1 MTDRS
6 ASPAIA
12 GLAVTL
18 LTASRPQDGELVAR
32 LLAGATK
39 SDAPSAIKTPDDDPV
54 DFALVLA
61 ERLVDDVVAGRRGN
75 TVVLLDPEADVVE
88 TALITEYLLESH
100 RPALPVGIRDVVAVS
115 SVHEIIE
122 VLYTPTTAGEDS
134 ASPDS
139 GVDYSSAGRLASR
152 LEFASIVVLT
162 DVLDNAIQVESA
174 LVQTL
179 VAKLAPLARVLS
191 LGDLAKVRSQDAPLV
206 RGRAYRLG
214 ASMGWQLELAEDAI
228 AEPVGDEVGSVVF
241 RDPRPFHPVRLHDA
255 ILTQLTP
262 GRVGRIVRSRGFVTL
277 ASRPNRVGSWSTAG
291 DVLDLDPTAMVSWD
305 PESPVGQEIVFF
317 GINLDQAALQDTLAD
332 CVLNGTELL
341 DGPKSWASC
350 SDPFPEWATHHH

>member
-6 ASPAIA
+6 ARPTIA

-18 LTASRPQDGELVAR
+18 LTARRPQDGELVAR
-32 LLAGATK
+32 LLAGVTK
-39 SDAPSAIKTPDDDPV
+39 SDAPSAIETADDDPA

-61 ERLVDDVVAGRRGN
+61 ERLLDDVVAGRGGN

-88 TALITEYLLESH
+88 IALITERVLECR

-115 SVHEIIE
+115 SVREIIE
-122 VLYTPTTAGEDS
+122 VLCMPTTEESS
-134 ASPDS
+134 ASPASDA
-139 GVDYSSAGRLASR
+139 DYSSAGRLASR

-162 DVLDNAIQVESA
+162 DVLDTAIPVESA
-174 LVQTL
+174 LVQAL
-179 VAKLAPLARVLS
+179 LAKLAPLARVLS
-191 LGDLAKVRSQDAPLV
+191 LDDLARARSQDALLV
-206 RGRAYRLG
+206 RGRAHRLG
-214 ASMGWQLELAEDAI
+214 ASMGWQLELAEDAT
-228 AEPVGDEVGSVVF
+228 AQPVRHRVGSVVF

-262 GRVGRIVRSRGFVTL
+262 ERVGRIVRSRGFVTL

-291 DVLDLDPTAMVSWD
+291 DVLDLDPTTMVSWD
-305 PESPVGQEIVFF
+305 AESPVGQEIVFF
-317 GINLDQAALQDTLAD
+317 GIDLDQAALQDTLAD
-332 CVLNGTELL
+332 CLLNGTELL
-341 DGPKSWASC
+341 DGPKSWANY